1 MTQYYVTFV
10 VTVYRE
16 FFDEPNS
23 SPHEGIYIALF
34 PGRRRRRRRRR
45 RNSLVPRPL
54 PDFTSQPIPIAGDNI
69 WKWPG
74 GGGYINSPLSNCG
87 TYTQLAA
94 SVGEFVGSC
103 SGHTLLSTPATT

>member
-1 MTQYYVTFV
+1 MLSYDSYYVTFV

-16 FFDEPNS
+16 FFGEPNR
-23 SPHEGIYIALF
+23 SPHEGTY
-34 PGRRRRRRRRR
+34 
-45 RNSLVPRPL
+45 PRPL